1 MLEIILCSLF
11 TILPD
16 YLFRRYVQGKRFGR
30 EINFFSVWYELRW
43 GIVSCL
49 VLAVGLITLIF
60 YFHPATT
67 NVTALFRTVPILPE
81 TNGRV
86 AEIFVKLTDEVKKGQ
101 PIFRLD
107 DATTKAALAVA
118 DRRIAEVD
126 AAMAVTPAEIAA
138 AEGQVQQAQGAYD
151 QAVQELETKR
161 ELNKRQADTSRAARS
176 KNSRTSSP

>member
-1 MLEIILCSLF
+1 MFEIILCSLF

-43 GIVSCL
+43 GITSCL
-49 VLAVGLITLIF
+49 ILTVGLITLIF

-86 AEIFVKLTDEVKKGQ
+86 AEIYVNLTQEVKKGQ

-107 DATTKAALAVA
+107 DTKTRAALEVA
-118 DRRIAEVD
+118 NRRVLEVD
-126 AAMAVTPAEIAA
+126 AAIAVAPADIAA
-138 AEGQVQQAQGAYD
+138 AEGQVQQAQGTLD
-151 QAVQELETKR
+151 QAVDDLKTKQELNR
-161 ELNKRQADTSRAARS
+161 R
-176 KNSRTSSP
+176 